1 MAVSLRPLAA
11 EHLDDVSALF
21 DDPDV
26 LRFTRLPVPPP
37 PGYARTWL
45 ERYEAGR
52 LEGTREAFAA
62 LDDDGRFVGLA
73 LAVDIDREGR
83 EVELG
88 YITAP
93 AARGRGVATGML
105 DELTRWAFDELG
117 ALRDHADHRRREPG
131 VVARRRALRVRPRG
145 RDALVVPQGRR
156 ARRRR
161 ALVAPADR
169 SVGPAHRT
177 ARARSNRSSHATDLQ
192 PALARAVHGA
202 WPGSGDLGRSV
213 AAATA
218 EHSAAERR
226 PCSAARCSQLAAQ
239 RHASRA
245 DDV

>member
-1 MAVSLRPLAA
+1 MGVSLRPLAA
-11 EHLDDVSALF
+11 EDLDDVGALF

-37 PGYARTWL
+37 PGYARTWY

-62 LDDDGRFVGLA
+62 LDDDGRFAGLA

-117 ALRDHADHRRREPG
+117 ALRLTLIIDVENRASARVAERCGYVLEG
-131 VVARRRALRVRPRG
+131 VM
-145 RDALVVPQGRR
+145 
-156 ARRRR
+156 
-161 ALVAPADR
+161 
-169 SVGPAHRT
+169 
-177 ARARSNRSSHATDLQ
+177 RSSYLK
-192 PALARAVHGA
+192 
-202 WPGSGDLGRSV
+202 
-213 AAATA
+213 
-218 EHSAAERR
+218 
-226 PCSAARCSQLAAQ
+226 
-239 RHASRA
+239 
-245 DDV
+245 DDVRVDAGLWSRLPTDP